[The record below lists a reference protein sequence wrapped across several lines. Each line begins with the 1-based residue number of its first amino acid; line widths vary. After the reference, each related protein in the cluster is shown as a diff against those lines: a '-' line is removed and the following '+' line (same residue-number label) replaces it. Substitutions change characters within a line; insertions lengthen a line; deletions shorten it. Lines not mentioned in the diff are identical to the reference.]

1 MIEIT
6 KHTAEK
12 RLTKILPKQSGRNN
26 TGQITARHRGGR
38 QKRYYREI
46 DFKRNKHGVPGRIVA
61 FEYDPN
67 RNVTICLVH
76 YQDGEKRYILSPL
89 GLKIGDQIVS
99 GVSVE
104 THAGNALALKNIPIG
119 TPVHNVELH
128 PGRGG
133 QLVRGAGT
141 AAYVLSCE
149 GGFVHLKLPSSEVR
163 MVDDSC
169 FATVG
174 QLANIERKTQILG

>member
-46 DFKRNKHGVPGRIVA
+46 DFKRDKHGVPGRIVA

-89 GLKIGDQIVS
+89 GRSEERRVGK
-99 GVSVE
+99 E
-104 THAGNALALKNIPIG
+104 
-119 TPVHNVELH
+119 
-128 PGRGG
+128 GRS
-133 QLVRGAGT
+133 RW
-141 AAYVLSCE
+141 
-149 GGFVHLKLPSSEVR
+149 
-163 MVDDSC
+163 
-169 FATVG
+169 
-174 QLANIERKTQILG
+174 